1 MPVGFSSPARNLF
14 LLASTAGGTLAN
26 FFKTLDQSSGTDV
39 NFEPT
44 EIRNIATDE
53 TYTLAGEADN
63 SSGDRFGWFE
73 NVDYTGSENWSNK
86 IQSSTA
92 GTDTT
97 LRTLEID
104 GAGNYLVA
112 GKTGTHPWI
121 AKYSST
127 GVLSWDS
134 TTFSG
139 GVEYTGIAVDSNNVY
154 YTCGSTPS
162 FGNNTGLAFVEKF
175 SNSGTPD
182 WGKSSILLN
191 GDVSLSKIAANSRG
205 EVVAVGWLDEGTE
218 NAKGYIVKIDTTTGD
233 VKWDRSIKS
242 YAYDNGEHVYCED
255 VTIDDEDNIYI
266 VGRLVRVSGST
277 PRGFVAR
284 YSPEGN
290 LIWQKETPFGED
302 FEYYQVKIDNT
313 TKQLVTYGRYIDS
326 LNQQYGI
333 LTKYESIGDQIWRRK
348 MYVSNTT
355 VFGQTGRGGAVNLD
369 ASTQWYYMLYIDMN
383 NADKY
388 TFGRVSSSGNGL
400 GAFQYAEGTG
410 ETVYYEILNIDDRVG
425 RLQDGSVRNDV
436 SDLVSYPFNA
446 NKLMFDDLATP
457 IANKKVQVA
466 EPNEFDYSG
475 SPAIRTSDFKDINL
489 LGDTGFVE
497 GTSGTVSY
505 STETWSSYVSNGSTG
520 GTGPAKAFD
529 GDIANFSGYSET
541 NWTRSATTGNTPA
554 VFDVSSVASMA
565 DVTEVKVYV
574 YVLDSGNDNTLL
586 AVNDSNVT
594 TGGSSGFQVYTID
607 VSGTGL
613 ETIKYKYKNSN
624 GPYCYLTGV
633 SVSINGNTHQQLID
647 GVPPSAVD
655 IGTIQ
660 FGFDNSDNT
669 FDTSDRSIVYNATGL
684 TYNTWGTAQLMSGL
698 GGNGANSVQVWKT
711 SNLSSV
717 LWRVSTNSSDR
728 YIFTSDDGINWVGT
742 GVLYD
747 TDTTAATVTSKW
759 LATGAGANVSTITV
773 TGSTG
778 GTNYSNRWAANVN
791 YNHGGPNSF
800 DGSTSTRTEASD
812 NVTATWTAGG
822 SGIPVS
828 STLRL
833 YTTGAGNIQDSD
845 FTINGIEL
853 GRYVVTSTGWKD
865 ISIGPKYSDMLTS
878 SGLKTAQ
885 AGFNPPHVNS
895 GTNPI
900 RSEGTG
906 GLLFTPTT
914 PIPYSSQVEV
924 LDNNNVTACWFN
936 QTNSSGSS
944 TQHSNGWVT
953 VASGSGTINTMYFER
968 TDQASYDAGF
978 CAIRVD
984 GTILENGVNGAINT
998 IAVVHR
1004 SGQASTELFAVE
1016 VDGSILTDGD
1026 DVPTGAGPSTPGSWA
1041 DQSGKGNNAV
1051 TNGPTHNAGGWWEFD
1066 GTNDTIDLGTT
1077 SLIAPSSSFSIEA
1090 WCWVDS
1096 LTQECSIYEISA
1108 IGNSGTILLSAGS
1121 TTDGNV
1127 GGRFLVRNSSGG
1139 NQQVRDVVNNNT
1151 GEWHHYIGVHINNGI
1166 YSSTT
1171 LYVDGVGTL
1180 SEELIDTTHPFDFTN
1195 VGVQHLGLSSGTRYL
1210 DGRIAEFRIYPR
1222 ALTAGQVFQN
1232 YNASKQTYTGVAPS
1246 TDPGLTSTRTP

>member
-44 EIRNIATDE
+44 EIRSIESDE
-53 TYTLAGEADN
+53 TYTLAGEADT

-73 NVDYTGSENWSNK
+73 NVDYTGSENWSNT

-139 GVEYTGIAVDSNNVY
+139 DVEYTGIAVDSSNVY
-154 YTCGSTPS
+154 YACGSTPS
-162 FGNNTGLAFVEKF
+162 FGNATGLAFVEKF
-175 SNSGTPD
+175 TNSGTPD

-313 TKQLVTYGRYIDS
+313 TKQLITYGRYIDS

-348 MYVSNTT
+348 MYVSNTA

-436 SDLVSYPFNA
+436 SDLVSYPFTA
-446 NKLMFDDLATP
+446 NKLLFDDLATP
-457 IANKKVQVA
+457 ITNKKVQVA

-475 SPAIRTSDFKDINL
+475 SPAIRISDFKDLNL
-489 LGDTGFVE
+489 LGDTGFVQ
-497 GTSGTVSY
+497 GIAGTVSY
-505 STETWSSYVSNGSTG
+505 TTETWSSYVTNGSTG
-520 GTGPAKAFD
+520 GTGPAKAFN
-529 GDIANFSGYSET
+529 GDIANFSGYDES
-541 NWTRSATTGNTPA
+541 NWTRSASNGNTPA

-574 YVLDSGNDNTLL
+574 YVLDTQNNGTLL
-586 AVNDSNVT
+586 AVNDVNQATS
-594 TGGSSGFQVYTID
+594 GLSGFQVFTVD

-613 ETIKYKYKNSN
+613 ETIKYKYVNGS

-633 SVSINGNTHQQLID
+633 SVSINGNPHQQLID
-647 GVPPSAVD
+647 GVTPSAVD

-660 FGFDNSDNT
+660 FGFDNADNT
-669 FDTSDRSIVYNATGL
+669 FDTNDKSIVYNATGL

-717 LWRVSTNSSDR
+717 LWRLSTDTSDR
-728 YIFTSDDGINWVGT
+728 YIFTSDDGINWIGR
-742 GVLYD
+742 GILND
-747 TDTTAATVTSKW
+747 TDTAPVSVTSKW
-759 LATGAGANVSTITV
+759 LATGAGANVSTLTV

-791 YNHGGPNSF
+791 YNHGGPNAF
-800 DGSTSTRTEASD
+800 DGSTSTRAEPSD
-812 NVTATWTAGG
+812 NQTITWTAGTA
-822 SGIPVS
+822 IPVS
-828 STLRL
+828 STLEFNIVRAG
-833 YTTGAGNIQDSD
+833 TIGAGD
-845 FTINGIEL
+845 FQVNGTNYGGSVPSSQGWITIPE
-853 GRYVVTSTGWKD
+853 
-865 ISIGPKYSDMLTS
+865 S
-878 SGLKTAQ
+878 SLSS
-885 AGFNPPHVNS
+885 FSLFHNS
-895 GTNPI
+895 GT
-900 RSEGTG
+900 
-906 GLLFTPTT
+906 
-914 PIPYSSQVEV
+914 SSVEV
-924 LDNNNVTACWFN
+924 
-936 QTNSSGSS
+936 
-944 TQHSNGWVT
+944 
-953 VASGSGTINTMYFER
+953 
-968 TDQASYDAGF
+968 
-978 CAIRVD
+978 
-984 GTILENGVNGAINT
+984 
-998 IAVVHR
+998 
-1004 SGQASTELFAVE
+1004 FAVRI
-1016 VDGSILTDGD
+1016 DGSILTDGD

-1090 WCWVDS
+1090 WCWVDA
-1096 LTQECSIYEISA
+1096 LTNECSIFELSA
-1108 IGNSGTILLSAGS
+1108 SDNSGTILLSAGS

-1127 GGRFLVRNSSGG
+1127 GGRFLVRNSSGQDLG
-1139 NQQVRDVVNNNT
+1139 VRDVINNNT
-1151 GEWHHYIGVHINNGI
+1151 GEWHHYVGVHINIGVF
-1166 YSSTT
+1166 SSTT

-1180 SEELIDTTHPFDFTN
+1180 GADIIDITHPFDFTN
-1195 VGVQHLGLSSGTRYL
+1195 VNTQQLGLSSGNRYL

-1232 YNASKQTYTGVAPS
+1232 YNASKETYTGVAAS